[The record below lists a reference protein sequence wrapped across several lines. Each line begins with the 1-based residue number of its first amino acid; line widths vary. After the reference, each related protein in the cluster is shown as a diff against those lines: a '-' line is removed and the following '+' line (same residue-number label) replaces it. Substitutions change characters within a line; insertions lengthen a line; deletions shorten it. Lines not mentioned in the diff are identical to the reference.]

1 MRLCVCTFNVRNYVQ
16 YENLCWHVQCEKL
29 CLCVFFRW
37 ICFVQK
43 RELPMSQCCF
53 VRGERFF
60 SFMQTLYA
68 RVIVLIKRLD
78 VTILEEQ
85 GAPASGLADFRPLS
99 SARWGGVG
107 GWNGSYLN
115 TKDMRETATTSMSS
129 KLKPL
134 RQKAFLCRMNP

>member
-1 MRLCVCTFNVRNYVQ
+1 M
-16 YENLCWHVQCEKL
+16 
-29 CLCVFFRW
+29 
-37 ICFVQK
+37 QK

-99 SARWGGVG
+99 SARWGG
-107 GWNGSYLN
+107 GWDGSYLK

-129 KLKPL
+129 KLNPL
-134 RQKAFLCRMNP
+134 RQKAFLCKMKP